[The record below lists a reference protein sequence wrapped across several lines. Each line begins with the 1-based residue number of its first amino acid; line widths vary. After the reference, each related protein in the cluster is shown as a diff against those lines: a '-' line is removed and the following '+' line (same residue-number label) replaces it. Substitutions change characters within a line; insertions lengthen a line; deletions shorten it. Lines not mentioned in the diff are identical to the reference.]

1 MNHWSKQEAGW
12 QCLVAHDLMMVW
24 SRKVD
29 QAGLVQQMHVV
40 ALPTL
45 LDHCIADWQ
54 VEVDVVLPM
63 PESFEVEV
71 EVEVELEHEVEV
83 ELEVGLE
90 CQVMV

>member
-1 MNHWSKQEAGW
+1 M
-12 QCLVAHDLMMVW
+12 
-24 SRKVD
+24 D

-40 ALPTL
+40 ALPSL
-45 LDHCIADWQ
+45 LDHCIAYWE

-63 PESFEVEV
+63 PESFEV

>member
-1 MNHWSKQEAGW
+1 
-12 QCLVAHDLMMVW
+12 MMVW

-40 ALPTL
+40 ALPSL
-45 LDHCIADWQ
+45 LDHCIAYWQ

-90 CQVMV
+90 CQGMV